1 MNILLQFLLFV
12 SLQSHYK
19 VEFGHERTCC
29 SFCNRKSVVPIN
41 FQWKIKQ
48 RLLFYQMFLLKL
60 HEKNEMCLYYL
71 CSKMFLFFRKYDN
84 LKIVIVLFKSFMM
97 IMLSAWYMNMISLI
111 QVININCLVT
121 SNITSLLMN
130 ILTQLP
136 REIKCYPGRMG
147 EDC

>member
-19 VEFGHERTCC
+19 VEFEHERTCC

-97 IMLSAWYMNMISLI
+97 I
-111 QVININCLVT
+111 T